1 VLIAGNGD
9 GIYRRLMHAIDRNDL
24 GSDTRLQNNS
34 GRVSRADEID
44 RAIDEWTRQR
54 TVDDV
59 LAAMEQA
66 RVPAGRIYTVADIAR
81 DPHYAARGMVLR
93 QETFD
98 GLNLAV
104 PGVVPKLSATPG
116 VVRERAPRLGEHTE
130 VVVRRLGLS
139 DQQIEQLRRRGVIQ

>member
-1 VLIAGNGD
+1 RD
-9 GIYRRLMHAIDRNDL
+9 DL
-24 GSDTRLQNNS
+24 GSDTHLQNNP

-59 LAAMEQA
+59 LTAMEHA

-81 DPHYAARGMVLR
+81 DPHYTARGMVLR

-98 GLNLAV
+98 GLDLAV

-116 VVRERAPRLGEHTE
+116 VVRERAPRLG
-130 VVVRRLGLS
+130 
-139 DQQIEQLRRRGVIQ
+139 